1 MALPVNIQ
9 ELVHGKVVEWE
20 RLEFKAG
27 WNPEQIL
34 HSICAFANDINN
46 WGGGYIIVGIEAI
59 DGVPHFPPKGLPL
72 NKLDEIQGEL
82 INICYKIQPNYLP
95 IVQPYII
102 DEKHILVIWAPAG
115 DMRPYSGPSTLGD
128 DARRQYYI
136 RAGSRSLVA
145 QGTNLTRL
153 VELTAKVPF
162 DDRINQQAQL
172 NDLELG
178 LIREFLQEVG
188 SDLFDESVN
197 IPFPELCRQMQIAR
211 GPVEFL
217 RPVNVGLMFFN
228 REPHKFFNRAW
239 IELAIHPDDAGR
251 NFKTATFKGP
261 LHHQV
266 RNCLAYLRNEVIR
279 TEVRKINGQ
288 AESKTICNYP
298 FNALEEAISNAVY
311 HKGYD
316 EESPIEVQVFPDQI
330 TILSYPGPMPPI
342 TNTDLQQRRVVSR
355 AYRNRRIGDFLKEID
370 LTEGKSTGFPIIRDA
385 MAGNGNPEPV
395 FYTDKDQILFL
406 VTLPCHSEIQGTM
419 IGAMTGTMISLA
431 DATAMLVNI
440 IDIVGIN
447 KVLEYDIT
455 DALPAIR
462 DRFNTIKGT
471 MIGAM
476 TGTKL
481 LALIDY
487 MVQDRKKEDILSF
500 LGLTNKT
507 ENFNRYIK
515 PLIELGWLEWTIPEK
530 PKSKRQKYKLT
541 LKGRKLLKV

>member
-1 MALPVNIQ
+1 MALPINIK

-46 WGGGYIIVGIEAI
+46 WGGGYIIIGIEAI
-59 DGVPHFPPKGLPL
+59 DGVPQFPPKGLPL

-95 IVQPYII
+95 IIQPYII
-102 DEKHILVIWAPAG
+102 DEKHILVIWTPAG

-145 QGTNLTRL
+145 QGANLTRL
-153 VELTAKVPF
+153 MELTAKVPF

-172 NDLELG
+172 NDLDLG

-217 RPVNVGLMFFN
+217 RPVNVGLLFFN
-228 REPHKFFNRAW
+228 REPHKFFNRSW

-251 NFKTATFKGP
+251 NFKTETFKGP

-266 RNCLAYLRNEVIR
+266 RNCLVYLRNEVIR
-279 TEVRKINGQ
+279 TEVRKITGQ
-288 AESKTICNYP
+288 AESKTISNYP

-311 HKGYD
+311 
-316 EESPIEVQVFPDQI
+316 
-330 TILSYPGPMPPI
+330 PI
-342 TNTDLQQRRVVSR
+342 TNIDLQQRRVVSR

-370 LTEGKSTGFPIIRDA
+370 LTEGKSTGFPIIRDV

-395 FYTDKDQILFL
+395 FHTDKDQVLFM
-406 VTLPCHSEIQGTM
+406 VTLPCHSELPGTMPGAM

-431 DATAMLVNI
+431 DATSMLANI

-462 DRFNTIKGT
+462 NRFNTIKGT
-471 MIGAM
+471 MIGTM

-481 LALIDY
+481 LALVDY

-507 ENFNRYIK
+507 DNFNRYIK

-541 LKGRKLLKV
+541 SKGRKLLK

>member
-1 MALPVNIQ
+1 MALPINIQ
-9 ELVHGKVVEWE
+9 ELIHGKVVEWE

-46 WGGGYIIVGIEAI
+46 WGGGYIIVGVEAI
-59 DGVPHFPPKGLPL
+59 DGVPQFPPKGLPL

-102 DEKHILVIWAPAG
+102 DDKHILVIWAPAG

-145 QGTNLTRL
+145 QGANLTRL
-153 VELTAKVPF
+153 MELTAKVPF

-172 NDLELG
+172 NDLDLG

-211 GPVEFL
+211 GP
-217 RPVNVGLMFFN
+217 
-228 REPHKFFNRAW
+228 
-239 IELAIHPDDAGR
+239 AIHPDDAGR
-251 NFKTATFKGP
+251 NFITETFKGP

-266 RNCLAYLRNEVIR
+266 RNCLAYLKNEVIR
-279 TEVRKINGQ
+279 TEVRKITGQ
-288 AESKTICNYP
+288 AESITISNYP

-311 HKGYD
+311 HKSYA
-316 EESPIEVQVFPDQI
+316 EESPIEIQVFPDQI

-395 FYTDKDQILFL
+395 FHTDKDQVLFL
-406 VTLPCHSEIQGTM
+406 VTLPCHSELPRTKSVSKSVSKSDTPICKNELELILTENFDLQTL
-419 IGAMTGTMISLA
+419 SNLL
-431 DATAMLVNI
+431 DKNI
-440 IDIVGIN
+440 IEVHDQ
-447 KVLEYDIT
+447 LRM
-455 DALPAIR
+455 ALVSKSVSKSVSKFLVI
-462 DRFNTIKGT
+462 
-471 MIGAM
+471 
-476 TGTKL
+476 
-481 LALIDY
+481 IDF
-487 MVQDRKKEDILSF
+487 MAEAKSRAEILNHI
-500 LGLTNKT
+500 GLTNHTK
-507 ENFNRYIK
+507 NFDAFIK
-515 PLIELGWLEWTIPEK
+515 PLLDFKIIELTIPNK
-530 PKSKRQKYKLT
+530 PNSRLQKYRLT
-541 LKGRKLLKV
+541 QKGRKLLK